1 MTEKKEALEKEEMLK
16 EGIVEN
22 EIVKK
27 EEALKREKAR
37 KREKEPVNLKE
48 LDRWECLKLRPLWEE
63 VFYEDS
69 REFTEYYFAEKAT
82 RNHAFALEKG
92 NRFLSMVHLAP
103 YDMMVRTGESFACVR
118 TSYIV
123 GVATKEQYRHR
134 GFMDC
139 LLKRSLSWLYEKE
152 QPFAF
157 LMPASPEIY
166 RPYQFTY
173 IYDREEYLAA
183 RIGREKTG
191 LYAASAADGGFS
203 AAVLREGEI
212 PQLVDYVNQRLR
224 SRMDVFVRRDEAYY
238 RTMQKELLAQ
248 NGELFL
254 LQKESGE
261 GGRDRTKEIAG
272 YYLYTQEEKPEILEA
287 VWDGGR
293 EIFQIKEKR
302 KPVIMAR
309 IVHLERMLS
318 LLRTKEG
325 EADFSV
331 KVSDPLLP
339 ENNGVFLCRVTACS
353 AGISR
358 REEPEVLDGRAD
370 QEEAKQ
376 PEGLKQPEASEK
388 QEGPEKPAEC
398 FVTVDQLT
406 AWLFGYRKTE
416 ECFSPCSD
424 EAKESGTDGTDWKKT
439 LCKLN
444 RIRTLRQVF
453 INEIV

>member
-1 MTEKKEALEKEEMLK
+1 MTEKKEALEKEEVLK

-27 EEALKREKAR
+27 EEALKREEAR
-37 KREKEPVNLKE
+37 EREKEPANLKE
-48 LDRWECLKLRPLWEE
+48 LDGRECLKLRPLWKE
-63 VFYEDS
+63 VFHEDS
-69 REFTEYYFAEKAT
+69 REFTEYYFAEKAA

-103 YDMMVRTGESFACVR
+103 YDMMVRTGENFACVR

-134 GFMDC
+134 GFMDR
-139 LLKRSLSWLYEKE
+139 LLKHSLSWLYERE

-173 IYDREEYLAA
+173 IYDREEY
-183 RIGREKTG
+183 RPVRSGRAGAG
-191 LYAASAADGGFS
+191 LYAASAADDGFS

-254 LQKESGE
+254 LRKESGE
-261 GGRDRTKEIAG
+261 GGGDGTKEIAG

-287 VWDGGR
+287 VWDGER
-293 EIFQIKEKR
+293 EIFQVKEKR

-325 EADFSV
+325 EADFSI
-331 KVSDPLLP
+331 KVLDPLLP
-339 ENNGVFLCRVTACS
+339 ENNSVFLCRVTACS
-353 AGISR
+353 ARISR
-358 REEPEVLDGRAD
+358 REEPE
-370 QEEAKQ
+370 
-376 PEGLKQPEASEK
+376 ASEK
-388 QEGPEKPAEC
+388 KNGAEKTAEC

-406 AWLFGYRKTE
+406 AWLFGYRRTE
-416 ECFSPCSD
+416 ECFSPCPD
-424 EAKESGTDGTDWKKT
+424 EAKGSGTDGTDWQET

-444 RIRTLRQVF
+444 RIRTLRRVF